1 MKLNM
6 PQFSNTA
13 RREVPSPGMH
23 LARCTGMWDIGTQN
37 GFLDC
42 GHTVARRLILSFE
55 VVDQFHTRWGT
66 PLGIWWRYNASLHRK
81 SRLRQDIE
89 GWLDCDL
96 DEQGRKSFELPSLL
110 GKPCQLVIGRGASS
124 VNPRATVEQIL
135 PVPANARMPEA
146 MNDLLY
152 FSLDNPDMDMFE
164 RLPHGIQN
172 MIAASP
178 EWQAIKQSR
187 SANDPI
193 GGELAA

>member
-1 MKLNM
+1 
-6 PQFSNTA
+6 
-13 RREVPSPGMH
+13 
-23 LARCTGMWDIGTQN
+23 
-37 GFLDC
+37 
-42 GHTVARRLILSFE
+42 
-55 VVDQFHTRWGT
+55 
-66 PLGIWWRYNASLHRK
+66 
-81 SRLRQDIE
+81 
-89 GWLDCDL
+89 
-96 DEQGRKSFELPSLL
+96 
-110 GKPCQLVIGRGASS
+110 
-124 VNPRATVEQIL
+124 
-135 PVPANARMPEA
+135 MPEA